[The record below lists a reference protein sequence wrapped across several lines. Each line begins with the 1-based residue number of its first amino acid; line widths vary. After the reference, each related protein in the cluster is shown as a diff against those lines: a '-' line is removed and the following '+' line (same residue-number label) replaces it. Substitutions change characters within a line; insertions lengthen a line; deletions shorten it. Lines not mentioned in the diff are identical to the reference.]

1 MKAVLYP
8 IGAVVGL
15 LVGNLLAPVA
25 IATDTDDDYVTCG
38 SAIKLTNM
46 ESGGT
51 HYLSSAQHKINSGSN
66 QQLVTSSPSRSESDL
81 LWIISAG
88 HGTPPCDPGAKIGFG
103 TKIRFT
109 HVNTGSNL
117 HSHLY
122 KSPLTQ
128 NQEVTGF
135 GDGGQG
141 DAGDNWTVNG
151 IRSSGVHWKRNQSV
165 SITHADTGKNLGSSK
180 RGMFTRNNCGNRC
193 PVMDHLEVFA
203 ASGAGTQSQWKA
215 ELGVFLSL

>member
-1 MKAVLYP
+1 
-8 IGAVVGL
+8 
-15 LVGNLLAPVA
+15 
-25 IATDTDDDYVTCG
+25 
-38 SAIKLTNM
+38 M
-46 ESGGT
+46 ESGD

-66 QQLVTSSPSRSESDL
+66 QQLVTSSPSRSDSDL

-88 HGTPPCDPGAKIGFG
+88 HGTPACDPGTKIGFG
-103 TKIRFT
+103 SKIRFT

-135 GDGGQG
+135 GDAGTG
-141 DAGDNWTVNG
+141 DAGDNWIVRDV
-151 IRSSGVHWKRNQSV
+151 RSSGAHWERGNPV
-165 SITHADTGKNLGSSK
+165 IITHADTGKNLGSSK

-203 ASGAGTQSQWKA
+203 ASGSSNYQHWKA

>member
-1 MKAVLYP
+1 MKAILYP
-8 IGAVVGL
+8 MGVVVGL
-15 LVGNLLAPVA
+15 LVSSLLLPVTM
-25 IATDTDDDYVTCG
+25 ATDMDDDYVTCG

-46 ESGGT
+46 ESGD

-66 QQLVTSSPSRSESDL
+66 QQLVTSSPSRSDSDL

-88 HGTPPCDPGAKIGFG
+88 HGTPACDPGTKIGFG
-103 TKIRFT
+103 SKIRFT

-135 GDGGQG
+135 GDAGTG
-141 DAGDNWTVNG
+141 DAGDNWIVRDV
-151 IRSSGVHWKRNQSV
+151 RSSGAHWERGNPV
-165 SITHADTGKNLGSSK
+165 IITHADTGKNLGSSK

-203 ASGAGTQSQWKA
+203 ASGSSSYLHWKA